1 MFLYVYI
8 QVGAVYRSRLWLT
21 TKGIA
26 ELKDKS
32 VLRIL
37 LMLGGEIFG
46 LQPISNDL
54 LNGCYVT

>member
-8 QVGAVYRSRLWLT
+8 QVAAGYRSRLWLT

-32 VLRIL
+32 VWRIL

-46 LQPISNDL
+46 L
-54 LNGCYVT
+54 